1 LRILLLYEAVYPDN
15 IGGVETRN
23 WELGRALG
31 RRGHEV
37 TLAGFCAPLPGEPP
51 NVRVLPMG
59 PSPRLYNAGGRRSTR
74 AALRFAAAVARLD
87 LSPYDVVETANMPYV
102 HLLPLALRCRLE
114 YGSAPAGDACGSG
127 ISRVGGILGNL
138 HPREALRAGHRARH
152 ACSVREEASDM
163 S

>member
-87 LSPYDVVETANMPYV
+87 LSPYDVVEILVNSEKYGGGGIYGLYSTVAADNLWGHYYVFCWSDTANGGGP
-102 HLLPLALRCRLE
+102 CI
-114 YGSAPAGDACGSG
+114 GAPSNWAGA
-127 ISRVGGILGNL
+127 GGT
-138 HPREALRAGHRARH
+138 
-152 ACSVREEASDM
+152 
-163 S
+163 